1 MHKLT
6 FAIKLDP
13 TLLERLKAFCGEHGV
28 KYSFFVEKAIK
39 EQLEKEELK
48 EDMLDLKQLRGQEK
62 EAVSYEEYMRKFN
75 V

>member
-13 TLLERLKAFCGEHGV
+13 TLLERLKTFCGEHGI
-28 KYSFFVEKAIK
+28 KYGFFVEKAIK

>member
-13 TLLERLKAFCGEHGV
+13 DILERLKAFCGEHGI
-28 KYSFFVEKAIK
+28 KYGFFVEKAIK

-48 EDMLDLKQLRGQEK
+48 EDMLDLKQLRVQEK